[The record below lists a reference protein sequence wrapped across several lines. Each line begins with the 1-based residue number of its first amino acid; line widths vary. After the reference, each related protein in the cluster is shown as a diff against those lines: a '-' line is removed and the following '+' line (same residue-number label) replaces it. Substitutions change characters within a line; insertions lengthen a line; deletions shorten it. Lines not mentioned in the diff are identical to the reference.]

1 MTREQCR
8 KKLLLRNLTAFG
20 GLGATLN
27 PPPLTFV
34 GTRYIASVDAKE
46 TLRMFFNSIFGKNL
60 AIYVSIILISFTVLG
75 MSLSQIYRSY
85 FIDRQERTL
94 IERSERLA
102 SLFFEQALAAHG
114 PFAWILQAQY
124 QELIETEARNLREY
138 LGYIYFVVNQDF
150 LILSP
155 SDDLPINNY
164 THINIESLPEL
175 NFVMEGHIV
184 TSEGTLAG
192 LFMEPKLTIIYPIGN
207 EDITIGAIVMSTSME
222 SLNENISE
230 VVRITINGVIIS
242 CIAAFIMISFSSR
255 SVTKPLR
262 QMNDAAKV
270 IASGD
275 FEKRIEVKSID
286 EIGQLAESFNNMAE
300 ALNMQET
307 SRRGFVANI
316 SHDLRSPLTSI
327 IGFLEAMK
335 DGTIP
340 AERND
345 YYLDIVLSE
354 CKRLAKIANDLL
366 DISKIE
372 LTGELELLREEFEI
386 NSLIRDTL
394 IQFENRIRQKNI
406 KAEISFAGE
415 ATMVFG
421 DFEKIQR
428 VVHNLLDNAVKF
440 TPEEGR
446 IRVETTIK
454 DKKVFV
460 SIKDSGRGLGE
471 EEKQH
476 IFERFYKAD
485 SSRGID
491 KTGAGLG
498 LAIVREFI
506 KAHDEK
512 IYVESVEGL
521 GCNFVFT
528 LSLYIEEK
536 GRKRVAK

>member
-1 MTREQCR
+1 
-8 KKLLLRNLTAFG
+8 
-20 GLGATLN
+20 
-27 PPPLTFV
+27 
-34 GTRYIASVDAKE
+34 
-46 TLRMFFNSIFGKNL
+46 MFFNSIFGKNL

-75 MSLSQIYRSY
+75 TSLSQIYRSY
-85 FIDRQERTL
+85 FIERQRHTL

-102 SLFFEQALAAHG
+102 TLFFEQALAAHS

-138 LGYIYFVVNQDF
+138 LGYIYLVVDENF

-164 THINIESLPEL
+164 THIDIEALPEL
-175 NFVMEGHIV
+175 AAVMDGHIA
-184 TSEGTLAG
+184 TSEGTLSG
-192 LFMEPKLTIIYPIGN
+192 LFIEPKLTIIYPIGN
-207 EDITIGAIVMSTSME
+207 EYMTIGAIVMSTSME

-230 VVRITINGVIIS
+230 VIRITINGVIIS

-255 SVTKPLR
+255 SITRPLR

-275 FEKRIEVKSID
+275 FEKRIEVKSLD
-286 EIGQLAESFNNMAE
+286 EIGQLAESFNNMA
-300 ALNMQET
+300 ASLNMQEK
-307 SRRGFVANI
+307 SRREFVANI

-340 AERND
+340 KERND
-345 YYLDIVLSE
+345 YYVDIVLSE

-372 LTGELELLREEFEI
+372 LTGKLELLREEFEL
-386 NSLIRDTL
+386 NELIRDTL
-394 IQFENRIRQKNI
+394 IQFENRIKTKNI
-406 KAEISFAGE
+406 KAEISFAAE

-428 VVHNLLDNAVKF
+428 VVYNLLDNAVKF
-440 TPEEGR
+440 TPEGGR
-446 IRVETTIK
+446 IHVETTTK
-454 DKKVFV
+454 DRKVSV
-460 SIKDSGRGLGE
+460 SIRDSGRGLKE

-491 KTGAGLG
+491 KSGTGLG

-506 KAHDEK
+506 KAHGEK
-512 IYVESVEGL
+512 VYVESSPGL

-528 LSLYIEEK
+528 LSLAVEEK
-536 GRKRVAK
+536 VKRRGLKKEKDN

>member
-1 MTREQCR
+1 
-8 KKLLLRNLTAFG
+8 
-20 GLGATLN
+20 
-27 PPPLTFV
+27 
-34 GTRYIASVDAKE
+34 
-46 TLRMFFNSIFGKNL
+46 MFFNSIFGKNL

-75 MSLSQIYRSY
+75 TSLSQIYRSY
-85 FIDRQERTL
+85 FIERQERTL

-102 SLFFEQALAAHG
+102 TLLFEQALAAHG

-124 QELIETEARNLREY
+124 QELIETEARNLQEY

-155 SDDLPINNY
+155 SDDLPINDY
-164 THINIESLPEL
+164 IHIDIETLPEL
-175 NFVMEGHIV
+175 TSVMDGHIV
-184 TSEGTLAG
+184 RSEGTLSG
-192 LFMEPKLTIIYPIGN
+192 LFMEPKLTIVYPIGN
-207 EDITIGAIVMSTSME
+207 DEITIGAIVMSTSME

-230 VVRITINGVIIS
+230 VVRITVNGVIIS

-255 SVTKPLR
+255 NITKPLR

-275 FEKRIEVKSID
+275 FEKRIEVKSLD

-340 AERND
+340 TERND

-372 LTGELELLREEFEI
+372 LTGELELLKEDFEL
-386 NSLIRDTL
+386 NKLIRDTL
-394 IQFENRIRQKNI
+394 IQFENRVKQKNI

-415 ATMVFG
+415 DTMVFG
-421 DFEKIQR
+421 DYEKIQR
-428 VVHNLLDNAVKF
+428 VVYNLLDNAIKF
-440 TPEEGR
+440 TPEDGR
-446 IRVETTIK
+446 VRIETTIK
-454 DKKVFV
+454 DKKIFV
-460 SIKDSGRGLGE
+460 SIRDSGRGLKE
-471 EEKQH
+471 EERQH
-476 IFERFYKAD
+476 VFERFYKAD

-498 LAIVREFI
+498 LSIVREFI
-506 KAHDEK
+506 KAHGEK
-512 IYVESVEGL
+512 IYVESIEGL
-521 GCNFVFT
+521 GCNFIFT
-528 LSLYIEEK
+528 LSLTADEK
-536 GRKRVAK
+536 AKRRGLKKEKDN

>member
-1 MTREQCR
+1 
-8 KKLLLRNLTAFG
+8 
-20 GLGATLN
+20 
-27 PPPLTFV
+27 
-34 GTRYIASVDAKE
+34 
-46 TLRMFFNSIFGKNL
+46 MFFNSIFGKNF
-60 AIYVSIILISFTVLG
+60 AIYVSIILISFAVLG
-75 MSLSQIYRSY
+75 TSLSQIYRSY

-94 IERSERLA
+94 IERSENLA
-102 SLFFEQALAAHG
+102 NLFFEQFLAAHG

-138 LGYIYFVVNQDF
+138 LGYTYLVINRDF
-150 LILSP
+150 FILSP
-155 SDDLPINNY
+155 SEDLPINDY
-164 THINIESLPEL
+164 EFLDTESLPEL
-175 NFVMEGHIV
+175 FLVMEGQVISSV
-184 TSEGTLAG
+184 GTLGG
-192 LFMEPKLTIIYPIGN
+192 LFFEPKLSVIYPIGTD
-207 EDITIGAIVMSTSME
+207 EIVIGAIVMSASME

-230 VVRITINGVIIS
+230 VIRITINGVIIS
-242 CIAAFIMISFSSR
+242 CIAAFIMIYFSSR
-255 SVTKPLR
+255 SITKPLR
-262 QMNDAAKV
+262 QMNEAAKV

-275 FEKRIEVKSID
+275 FEKRIEVASLD

-300 ALNMQET
+300 GLNMQED
-307 SRRGFVANI
+307 SRRAFVANI

-340 AERND
+340 SDKTD

-372 LTGELELLREEFEI
+372 LTGELELLREDFEL

-406 KAEISFAGE
+406 KADISFAGE
-415 ATMVFG
+415 TAMVFA

-428 VVHNLLDNAVKF
+428 VLYNLLDNGVKF
-440 TPEEGR
+440 TPEGGR
-446 IRVETTIK
+446 IRVETTVK

-460 SIKDSGRGLGE
+460 SVRDSGRGLSE
-471 EEKQH
+471 EEKPH
-476 IFERFYKAD
+476 VFERFYKAD
-485 SSRGID
+485 SSRGMD
-491 KTGAGLG
+491 KTGTGLG
-498 LAIVREFI
+498 LSIVREFI

-512 IYVESVEGL
+512 IFVESAEGL

-528 LSLYIEEK
+528 LSLAIK
-536 GRKRVAK
+536 KNKF